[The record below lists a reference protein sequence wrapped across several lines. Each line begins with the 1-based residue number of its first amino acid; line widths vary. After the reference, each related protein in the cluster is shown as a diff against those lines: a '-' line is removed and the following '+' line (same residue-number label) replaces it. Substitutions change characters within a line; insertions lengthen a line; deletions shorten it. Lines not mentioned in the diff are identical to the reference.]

1 MSVVSF
7 NLNGSA
13 VRVDRSA
20 RRLSDVLRDDLGLT
34 ATKVGCDAGD
44 CGACTVLVDGE
55 PVNACMTPVG
65 RLDDRRVDTLEGLD
79 ASGEVKALQG
89 SFLAHGAAQCGICTP
104 GMLVSAAAL
113 LRETST
119 PTQEQVMDALGG
131 VLCRCTGY
139 RSIIAAVMGAHV
151 VEYPQPPPPVGKAV
165 GQRVPRVDG
174 ERKVDGTDVF
184 GADEVPHAALTIR
197 IVRSAHHRASFQ
209 LGDLAGYVAA
219 TSGVVAVL
227 TAADIDGRN
236 RFGVI
241 PATAD
246 QPVFAEGQVRFRG
259 EAIAMVVGEPAAME
273 ALDPSTFPV
282 TWDELPPTLSID
294 DALAPDAPRIHDA
307 REGNVLVRGNV
318 RRGDLDDAFASAEV
332 EVEGTF
338 ETGFIEHAYIEPEA
352 GYAERVGDRVEV
364 QVTTQS
370 PHMDRVELE
379 AILGLPE
386 GAVRIKPTAVGGGFG
401 SKLDLS
407 VQPYLALAA
416 WKLGR
421 PVRLTYTRPESM
433 MSTTKR
439 HPSRLRV
446 RIGATREG
454 RLTAM
459 EFTGEFD
466 TGAYASWGPTVAN
479 RVPVHAGGPYIYDA
493 YHARTVAVHTNGPP
507 AGAFRGFGV
516 PQSTIATESLL
527 DELADALGI
536 DRLEF
541 RYANALTAGAPTV
554 TGQVFS
560 SGVGYRGCLEAL
572 KPHRERAIAEAAAAN
587 ASASTAS
594 AGNATIRRG
603 VGLAGMWYGCG
614 NTALPNPST
623 IKVGLRSDGRI
634 ALYQGAV
641 DMGQGANT
649 VMTQICA
656 DALGIDMAAIV
667 TLGAD
672 TDTTPDA
679 GKSSASRQTFI
690 SGNATF
696 MAATALRERL
706 LLLAGASHDA
716 HLELDASHLVVH
728 DRGATTSVDLTAL
741 DADADG
747 FVALTSATY
756 DPPTTTLD
764 EDGQGEPYA
773 QFGYGAH
780 LAELEVDLEL
790 GTVHL
795 RRITAA
801 HDVGRAVNPTL
812 IEGQIEGGVAQG
824 IGMALMEEFIPGR
837 SENLHDYLIPTI
849 GDVPEVVSILVES
862 GDPAGPY
869 GAKGIGEH
877 SLIPTAPAI
886 VNAIRDAVGAGVRRL
901 PATPDRVLAAIVQ
914 GAARTTEG
922 RSR

>member
-1 MSVVSF
+1 MSAVTLNV
-7 NLNGSA
+7 NGSP
-13 VRVDRSA
+13 VQTEGSA
-20 RRLSDVLRDDLGLT
+20 RRLSDVLRDELGLT

-44 CGACTVLVDGE
+44 CGACTVLLDGE
-55 PVNACMTPVG
+55 PVSACMTPVG
-65 RLDDRRVDTLEGLD
+65 RMEGRRVETLEGLD
-79 ASGEVKALQG
+79 SSGEALALQAT
-89 SFLAHGAAQCGICTP
+89 FLAHGAAQCGICTP
-104 GMLVSAAAL
+104 GMLVAATAL
-113 LRETST
+113 LRAT
-119 PTQEQVMDALGG
+119 PAPTEPQVMDALGG

-139 RSIIAAVMGAHV
+139 RKIISAVMDAHAAEE
-151 VEYPQPPPPVGKAV
+151 VEPPPPVGKAV
-165 GQRVPRVDG
+165 GHRVRRVDG
-174 ERKVDGTDVF
+174 ERKVNGTDVF
-184 GADEVPHAALTIR
+184 GSDQAPDGALVIR
-197 IVRSAHHRASFQ
+197 IVRSPHHRARFE

-219 TSGVVAVL
+219 TPGVVAVM
-227 TAADIDGRN
+227 TAADIDGLN

-246 QPVFAEGQVRFRG
+246 QPVFAEEEVRFRG
-259 EAIAMVVGEPAAME
+259 EAVAMIVGEPSPMT
-273 ALDPSTFPV
+273 ALDLSSFPV
-282 TWDELPPTLSID
+282 TWEELPPVMSMD
-294 DALAPDAPRIHDA
+294 DAQAPDAPRIHRS
-307 REGNVLVRGNV
+307 REGNVLIRGNV
-318 RRGDLDDAFASAEV
+318 RRGDLDQAFAAAEV
-332 EVEGTF
+332 TVEGVF
-338 ETGFIEHAYIEPEA
+338 QTGSIEHAYIEPEA

-370 PHMDRVELE
+370 PHMDRMELE

-416 WKLGR
+416 WKLDR

-439 HPSRLRV
+439 HPSTLRA
-446 RIGATREG
+446 RIGATSDG

-459 EFTGEFD
+459 DFTGEFN

-493 YHARTVAVHTNGPP
+493 YRARTVAVHTNAPP
-507 AGAFRGFGV
+507 SGAFRGFGV
-516 PQSTIATESLL
+516 PQSTIAQECLF
-527 DELADALGI
+527 DELADAVGM

-541 RYANALTAGAPTV
+541 RYVNALTTGVPTV
-554 TGQVFS
+554 TGQVFP
-560 SGVGYRGCLEAL
+560 SGVGYRDCLEAL
-572 KPHRERAIAEAAAAN
+572 RPHWKRARTEAAAAN
-587 ASASTAS
+587 SDGGSTRS
-594 AGNATIRRG
+594 G

-614 NTALPNPST
+614 NTAMPNPST
-623 IKVGLRSDGRI
+623 IKVGLHRDGFI

-656 DALGIDMAAIV
+656 DALGVDLSCIV

-696 MAATALRERL
+696 LAATALRARL
-706 LLLAGASHDA
+706 LLMCGASDEA
-716 HLELDASHLVVH
+716 YLEFDGRHLVVH
-728 DRGATTSVDLTAL
+728 DQGATTVLDLRAL
-741 DADADG
+741 DADAG
-747 FVALTSATY
+747 GLVAADTETY
-756 DPPTTTLD
+756 DPPTTALD

-773 QFGYGAH
+773 QFGFGAH
-780 LAELEVDLEL
+780 MAELQIDLEL

-812 IEGQIEGGVAQG
+812 VEGQIEGGVAQG
-824 IGMALMEEFIPGR
+824 IGMALMEEYIPGR
-837 SENLHDYLIPTI
+837 NENLHDYLIPTI

-886 VNAIRDAVGAGVRRL
+886 LNAIRDAVGAGIRHL
-901 PATPDRVLAAIVQ
+901 PATPERVLAAIAE
-914 GAARTTEG
+914 GAAR
-922 RSR
+922 

>member
-1 MSVVSF
+1 MSEVTLIV
-7 NLNGSA
+7 NGASTP
-13 VRVDRSA
+13 VDRSV

-55 PVNACMTPVG
+55 AVASCMMSVG
-65 RLDDRRVDTLEGLD
+65 RLGGRRVETLEGLD
-79 ASGEVKALQG
+79 ASGEAGALQG
-89 SFLAHGAAQCGICTP
+89 AFLAHGAAQCGICTP
-104 GMLVSAAAL
+104 GMLVAAAAL
-113 LRETST
+113 LRVTRT
-119 PTQEQVMDALGG
+119 PTEQQVMDALGG

-139 RSIIAAVMGAHV
+139 RKIIAAVIGAHDGAG
-151 VEYPQPPPPVGKAV
+151 EAAPPPAVGKAV
-165 GQRVPRVDG
+165 GHRVPRVDG
-174 ERKVDGTDVF
+174 GRKVKGTDVF
-184 GADEVPHAALTIR
+184 GADEVPDDALTIR
-197 IVRSAHHRASFQ
+197 IVRSPHHRATFL
-209 LGDLAGYVAA
+209 LGDLAAYVAA
-219 TSGVVAVL
+219 TPGVEVVL
-227 TAADIDGRN
+227 TAADIEGRN

-246 QPVFAEGQVRFRG
+246 QPVFAEGHVRFRG
-259 EAIAMVVGEPAAME
+259 EAVAMLVGEPAPMA
-273 ALDPSTFPV
+273 ALDLSQFPV
-282 TWDELPPTLSID
+282 TWNLLPPVMSID
-294 DALAPDAPRIHDA
+294 DARAPDAPKIHDA

-318 RRGDLDDAFASAEV
+318 RRGDLADAFAAAEV
-332 EVEGTF
+332 EVEGVF

-352 GYAERVGDRVEV
+352 GYAERIGDRVEV

-416 WKLGR
+416 WRLGR
-421 PVRLTYTRPESM
+421 PVRLTYSRPESM

-439 HPSRLRV
+439 HPSRLRP
-446 RIGATREG
+446 RIGATRDG

-459 EFTGEFD
+459 DFTGEFD

-479 RVPVHAGGPYIYDA
+479 RVPVHAGGPYVYDA
-493 YHARTVAVHTNGPP
+493 YRARTVAVHTNGPP

-516 PQSTIATESLL
+516 PQSTIAQECLF
-527 DELADALGI
+527 DELADAIGM

-541 RYANALTAGAPTV
+541 RHANALTHGVPTV

-560 SGVGYRGCLEAL
+560 SGVGYRECLEAL
-572 KPHRERAIAEAAAAN
+572 RPHWERARADA
-587 ASASTAS
+587 TAT
-594 AGNATIRRG
+594 NATAGTARRG
-603 VGLAGMWYGCG
+603 VGMAGMWYGCG
-614 NTALPNPST
+614 NTAMPNPST
-623 IKVGLRSDGRI
+623 IKAGLRRDGHVV
-634 ALYQGAV
+634 LYQGAV

-656 DALGIDMAAIV
+656 DALGIEMSRIV

-690 SGNATF
+690 SGNATYL
-696 MAATALRERL
+696 AATALRERL
-706 LLLAGASHDA
+706 LTLAGVSDDA
-716 HLELDASHLVVH
+716 HLELDGATLVAH
-728 DRGATTSVDLTAL
+728 DRGETSRVGLGVLEADEDDL
-741 DADADG
+741 
-747 FVALTSATY
+747 VAVTIATY

-764 EDGQGEPYA
+764 HEGQGAPYA

-780 LAELEVDLEL
+780 MAELEVDLEL

-795 RRITAA
+795 RRITAV

-824 IGMALMEEFIPGR
+824 IGMALMEEYIPGR
-837 SENLHDYLIPTI
+837 NENLHDYLIPTI
-849 GDVPEVVSILVES
+849 GDVPQVVSILVES

-886 VNAIRDAVGAGVRRL
+886 LNAIRDAVGAGVRRL
-901 PATPDRVLAAIVQ
+901 PATPDRVLAAI
-914 GAARTTEG
+914 A
-922 RSR
+922 

>member
-1 MSVVSF
+1 MSSVTFDV
-7 NLNGSA
+7 NGS
-13 VRVDRSA
+13 RVEVERSA

-44 CGACTVLVDGE
+44 CGACTVLLDGE
-55 PVNACMTPVG
+55 PVSACMVPVG
-65 RLDDRRVDTLEGLD
+65 RLVGRRVQTLEGLD
-79 ASGEVKALQG
+79 ASGDIAGLQR
-89 SFLAHGAAQCGICTP
+89 SFLQHGAAQCGICTP

-113 LRETST
+113 LRETPT
-119 PTQEQVMDALGG
+119 PSEQHVMDALGG

-139 RSIIAAVMGAHV
+139 RKIVTAVMSATTAIA
-151 VEYPQPPPPVGKAV
+151 EPETPPPPVGKAV
-165 GQRVPRVDG
+165 GRRVQRVDG
-174 ERKVDGTDVF
+174 LAKVDGSDVF
-184 GADEVPHAALTIR
+184 GADEAPDRVLTIR
-197 IVRSAHHRASFQ
+197 VVRSPFHRAAFGF
-209 LGDLAGYVAA
+209 GDLEGYVAE
-219 TSGVVAVL
+219 TPGLVAAF
-227 TAADIDGRN
+227 TADDIPGRN

-246 QPVFAEGQVRFRG
+246 QPVFAEAEARFRG
-259 EAIAMVVGEPAAME
+259 EAVAMVVGEPAAMD
-273 ALDPSTFPV
+273 ALDLEGFPV
-282 TWDELPPTLSID
+282 AWRELPPVMTPD
-294 DALAPDAPRIHDA
+294 DARADGAPRIHA
-307 REGNVLVRGNV
+307 SREQNVLIRGNV
-318 RRGDLDDAFASAEV
+318 ERGDLDRAAAATEV
-332 EVEGTF
+332 EVDGEFT
-338 ETGFIEHAYIEPEA
+338 TGFIEHAYIEPEA
-352 GYAERVGDRVEV
+352 GYAERVGERIVV

-416 WKLGR
+416 WSLRR

-433 MSTTKR
+433 ASTTKR
-439 HPSRLRV
+439 HPSKTRARV
-446 RIGATREG
+446 GATLDG
-454 RLTAM
+454 RLTSM
-459 EFTGEFD
+459 DFTGEFN

-479 RVPVHAGGPYIYDA
+479 RVPVHAGGPYVYDA
-493 YHARTVAVHTNGPP
+493 YRARTVAVHTNCPP
-507 AGAFRGFGV
+507 SGAFRGFGV
-516 PQSTIATESLL
+516 PQSTIAQECMF
-527 DELADALGI
+527 DELADAVGI

-541 RYANALTAGAPTV
+541 RLRNALTAGEPTV
-554 TGQVFS
+554 TGQIFE
-560 SGVGYRGCLEAL
+560 SGVGYRDCLEAL
-572 KPHRERAIAEAAAAN
+572 RPHWERAREEAALAN
-587 ASASTAS
+587 E
-594 AGNATIRRG
+594 GERPPRPRG

-614 NTALPNPST
+614 NTALSNPST
-623 IKVGLRSDGRI
+623 IKVGLRRDGHVV
-634 ALYQGAV
+634 LFQGAV

-656 DALGIDMAAIV
+656 DAVGVEMSAVV

-690 SGNATF
+690 SGNATYR
-696 MAATALRERL
+696 AGTALRTRL
-706 LLLAGASHDA
+706 LQLAGASDDA
-716 HLELDASHLVVH
+716 HLELDGSRLLAH
-728 DRGATTSVDLTAL
+728 DRGETRSVDLAEL
-741 DADADG
+741 EAEDHDL
-747 FVALTSATY
+747 VAVTTATY
-756 DPPTTTLD
+756 DPPTTPLD
-764 EDGQGEPYA
+764 EHGQGAPYA
-773 QFGYGAH
+773 QFGFGAH
-780 LAELEVDLEL
+780 LVEADVDLEL

-824 IGMALMEEFIPGR
+824 IGMALMEEYMPGR

-886 VNAIRDAVGAGVRRL
+886 LNAIRDAVGTGVRSI
-901 PATPDRVLAAIVQ
+901 PATPERVLAAM
-914 GAARTTEG
+914 
-922 RSR
+922 RSTQVTR